1 MTLGLLGEIN
11 GSASHR
17 NELLLLAQAL
27 ALLLSESRF
36 LPTKKQKFEQSGFVD
51 VMYFMLFHCTK
62 GIYLMDV

>member
-27 ALLLSESRF
+27 ALLLSEGRF
-36 LPTKKQKFEQSGFVD
+36 WLERKAKVRTEWVR
-51 VMYFMLFHCTK
+51 
-62 GIYLMDV
+62 

>member
-27 ALLLSESRF
+27 ALLSEGRF
-36 LPTKKQKFEQSGFVD
+36 WLERKAKVRTEWVR
-51 VMYFMLFHCTK
+51 
-62 GIYLMDV
+62 